1 MVAQVDRCYDTPP
14 TVPSWVSEML
24 PLSFDLAMD
33 IGRFRRLM
41 AEKLALGKP
50 EAETKDFIR
59 EYLYVDENAT
69 DAIYAYFKEQHDYIG
84 EIPTDQRI
92 LIEHTEDEDGRKYIV
107 FHALFGRRVNDCLSR
122 AIAFALARMQHRD
135 VEMGISDNGFYLVSH
150 GKVQPLPAL
159 KALKPGELGK
169 VMALALDQTE
179 VLRRRFRHCAN
190 RAMMILRSYMGHQKR
205 VGRQQV
211 SSMIL
216 MNAVKRISPDF
227 CVLREARREV
237 LEDLM
242 DIENAK
248 LVLNLIAQGKMKVAE
263 VHTKIPS
270 PFAFDLV
277 LQGHLDILKI
287 EDKVEFLKRMHQ
299 NVLAKISLGK

>member
-1 MVAQVDRCYDTPP
+1 
-14 TVPSWVSEML
+14 
-24 PLSFDLAMD
+24 
-33 IGRFRRLM
+33 M
-41 AEKLALGKP
+41 AEKLEAGKP
-50 EAETKDFIR
+50 KEEVLQFIR

-69 DAIYAYFKEQHDYIG
+69 EAIHTYFKEQHDYIG

-107 FHALFGRRVNDCLSR
+107 FHTLFGRRVNDCLSR
-122 AIAFALARMQHRD
+122 AVAFAIARMQHRD

-150 GKVQPLPAL
+150 GKLQPISAV
-159 KALKPGELGK
+159 KALKPAELPK

-227 CVLREARREV
+227 CILREARREV

-248 LVLNLIAQGKMKVAE
+248 LVLNLVAQGKMKLAE

-277 LQGHLDILKI
+277 LQGHLDIMKI
-287 EDKVEFLKRMHQ
+287 EDKVEFLRRMHQ
-299 NVLAKISLGK
+299 NVMAKIGLGKK